1 MGKCITAGSAEV
13 LVPRQV
19 PSLSLQVLIVHAC
32 LTVVSLSAVVS
43 ANLLIGFSREDG
55 KFWIGEVRHT
65 NGKNSMVTIRDVA
78 KESGFSSTTVSIV
91 LNDAPLA
98 RYIPAV
104 TKKRIERAAKKLG
117 YRPNQFAR
125 SLRSKRSHTVGVMV
139 FDMTD
144 PYCTLVLRGIE
155 NTLYQASYLPI
166 LTDVH
171 NERSR
176 FERYLEMLLDRR
188 IEGLVVLA
196 NWLFLDINLL
206 ADLEKSS
213 IPTVIIGC
221 ELKGD
226 AMSSVIVDNEVGGYL
241 ALEHLHSLGHR
252 KIAFI
257 RGPKTLADSAPR
269 WRGVRN
275 SAKERGLELDS
286 RLIVDLPESRDPLS
300 SFEAGQKLTED
311 LIKQKRPFTAIL
323 AFDDMTAF
331 GATRALANSGLRVP
345 EHCSVIGFDD
355 VAASALCT
363 PPLTTI
369 RQPMEAMGAGAVGI
383 VLEGI
388 NSVLEKRE
396 VAAHH
401 RKVAPEL
408 AVREST
414 RSLQ

>member
-1 MGKCITAGSAEV
+1 MSAKPRGEFKRAVGGSILMQNAGRV
-13 LVPRQV
+13 
-19 PSLSLQVLIVHAC
+19 
-32 LTVVSLSAVVS
+32 
-43 ANLLIGFSREDG
+43 
-55 KFWIGEVRHT
+55 
-65 NGKNSMVTIRDVA
+65 SMVTIRDVA

-98 RYIPAV
+98 RYIPPV
-104 TKKRIERAAKKLG
+104 TKKRIERAAEKLG

-188 IEGLVVLA
+188 IEGLIVLA

-213 IPTVIIGC
+213 IPTALIGH

-226 AMSSVIVDNEVGGYL
+226 SMSSVIVDNEVGGYA
-241 ALEHLHSLGHR
+241 ALEHLYSLGHR
-252 KIAFI
+252 KVAVI
-257 RGPKTLADSAPR
+257 RGPKTLCDSSPR
-269 WRGVRN
+269 WRGIRN
-275 SAKERGLELDS
+275 CARKHGLELDD
-286 RLIVDLPESRDPLS
+286 RLMLDLPESRDPHS
-300 SFEAGQKLTED
+300 GFAAGQKLTED
-311 LIKQKRPFTAIL
+311 LIKQSRQFTALL
-323 AFDDMTAF
+323 AFDDMTAL
-331 GATRALANSGLRVP
+331 GAIRALDKHGRRVP
-345 EHCSVIGFDD
+345 EQCSVIGFDD
-355 VAASALCT
+355 VAPSALCT
-363 PPLTTI
+363 PPLTTV

-383 VLEGI
+383 VLQGI

-408 AVREST
+408 VVREST
-414 RSLQ
+414 GRLQARP

>member
-1 MGKCITAGSAEV
+1 
-13 LVPRQV
+13 
-19 PSLSLQVLIVHAC
+19 
-32 LTVVSLSAVVS
+32 
-43 ANLLIGFSREDG
+43 
-55 KFWIGEVRHT
+55 
-65 NGKNSMVTIRDVA
+65 MVTIRDVA

-104 TKKRIERAAKKLG
+104 TKQRIERAAEKLG

-155 NTLYQASYLPI
+155 NKLYHASYLPI

-206 ADLEKSS
+206 GDLEKSS
-213 IPTVIIGC
+213 IPTALISC

-226 AMSSVIVDNEVGGYL
+226 SMSSIVVDNEVGGYL

-257 RGPKTLADSAPR
+257 RGPKNLADSSPR
-269 WRGVRN
+269 WRGIRN
-275 SAKERGLELDS
+275 CAKDCGLELDS
-286 RLIVDLPESRDPLS
+286 RLMVELPDSRDPLS
-300 SFEAGQKLTED
+300 SFDMGQKLTED
-311 LIKQKRPFTAIL
+311 LLKQKRPFTALL

-331 GATRALANSGLRVP
+331 GAIRALNKAGLRVP
-345 EHCSVIGFDD
+345 EHCSVVGFDD
-355 VAASALCT
+355 VAASALYT
-363 PPLTTI
+363 PPLTTV
-369 RQPMEAMGAGAVGI
+369 RQPMEAMGAGAVDI

-388 NSVLEKRE
+388 KAVLEKQE
-396 VAAHH
+396 VAAYH

-408 AVREST
+408 VVREST
-414 RSLQ
+414 RGLT

>member
-1 MGKCITAGSAEV
+1 
-13 LVPRQV
+13 
-19 PSLSLQVLIVHAC
+19 
-32 LTVVSLSAVVS
+32 
-43 ANLLIGFSREDG
+43 
-55 KFWIGEVRHT
+55 VRHSKG
-65 NGKNSMVTIRDVA
+65 NAPMVTIRDVA

-98 RYIPAV
+98 RYIPPV
-104 TKKRIERAAKKLG
+104 TKKRIERAAEKLG

-155 NTLYQASYLPI
+155 STLYQASYLPI

-188 IEGLVVLA
+188 VEALVVLA
-196 NWLFLDINLL
+196 NWLFLDINVL

-213 IPTVIIGC
+213 IPTALIAC

-226 AMSSVIVDNEVGGYL
+226 AMSSVIVDNEVGGYA

-257 RGPKTLADSAPR
+257 RGPKTLADSSPR
-269 WRGVRN
+269 WRGIRN
-275 SAKERGLELDS
+275 CAKARDIELDS
-286 RLIVDLPESRDPLS
+286 SLIVDLPESRDPLS
-300 SFEAGQKLTED
+300 SFEAGKKLTED
-311 LIKQKRPFTAIL
+311 LLREKRQFTALL

-331 GATRALANSGLRVP
+331 GAIRALASAGRRVP

-355 VAASALCT
+355 VAPSALYT
-363 PPLTTI
+363 PALTTI
-369 RQPMEAMGAGAVGI
+369 RQPMEAMGAAAVGI

-388 NSVLEKRE
+388 KSVLEKRE
-396 VAAHH
+396 VAAQH
-401 RKVAPEL
+401 RKMEPEL
-408 AVREST
+408 VVRDST
-414 RSLQ
+414 SSPM

>member
-1 MGKCITAGSAEV
+1 
-13 LVPRQV
+13 
-19 PSLSLQVLIVHAC
+19 
-32 LTVVSLSAVVS
+32 
-43 ANLLIGFSREDG
+43 
-55 KFWIGEVRHT
+55 
-65 NGKNSMVTIRDVA
+65 MVTIRDVA

-98 RYIPAV
+98 RYIPPV
-104 TKKRIERAAKKLG
+104 TKKRIERAAEKLG

-125 SLRSKRSHTVGVMV
+125 SLRSKRSNTVGVMV

-213 IPTVIIGC
+213 IPTAIIGC

-226 AMSSVIVDNEVGGYL
+226 SMSSVIVDNEVGGYI
-241 ALEHLHSLGHR
+241 ALEHLYALGHR
-252 KIAFI
+252 NIAFI
-257 RGPKTLADSAPR
+257 RGPKTLGDSAPR
-269 WRGVRN
+269 WRGIRN
-275 SAKERGLELDS
+275 CAKACGLTIDS
-286 RLIVDLPESRDPLS
+286 KLTVDLPESRDPIS
-300 SFEAGQKLTED
+300 SFEMGQKLTED
-311 LIKQKRPFTAIL
+311 LLQQKRNFTALL

-331 GATRALANSGLRVP
+331 GAIRALAKSGRRVP

-355 VAASALCT
+355 VAASGLCT
-363 PPLTTI
+363 PPLTTV
-369 RQPMEAMGAGAVGI
+369 RQPMAAMGSGAVDI
-383 VLEGI
+383 VLDGI
-388 NSVLEKRE
+388 KSVLEKRE
-396 VAAHH
+396 VGAHH

-408 AVREST
+408 VVREST
-414 RSLQ
+414 RTLI